1 MPQPSPSAARS
12 VYRRL
17 LRAARRVPVAYV
29 GRKTAENARG
39 LFSLYAAPRYDGAR
53 AALLAGAAAD
63 AAALERV
70 LALPRDVL
78 LLLFRKNVTD
88 AAACAAFAAAPASAS
103 DASAVPPT
111 SS

>member
-1 MPQPSPSAARS
+1 MQPSPGGAAARS

-17 LRAARRVPVAYV
+17 LRAARRVPVAYAA
-29 GRKTAENARG
+29 RKTAENARG
-39 LFSLYAAPRYDGAR
+39 LFSLYAAPRYDSAR

-78 LLLFRKNVTD
+78 LLLFRKNVND
-88 AAACAAFAAAPASAS
+88 AADITAASAAATGAAAAP
-103 DASAVPPT
+103 
-111 SS
+111 SSSQR